1 MSCEFYE
8 YSYTKEDLS
17 KCAVKDEAIV
27 VLDPNVSLPIW
38 EAKLIKVFINKIL
51 AHEDV
56 TSETEWKIV
65 SNFGKRIKDA
75 EIKELNAE
83 IARLRKEQEQDNI
96 KFERLKEDYEKLE
109 KRA

>member
-8 YSYTKEDLS
+8 YSYSKEDLA
-17 KCAVKDEAIV
+17 KCIVKDESIV
-27 VLDPNVSLPIW
+27 ETYVRLPLW
-38 EAKLIKVFINKIL
+38 EAKLIRLFINKIL

-96 KFERLKEDYEKLE
+96 KFERLKEDYEKVE
-109 KRA
+109 KSA